1 MKAVSAEVAPK
12 AVESTSKSLLELIIE
27 AHASEQFV
35 FLVLILCSIISWAII
50 AYKWRFLNKAQDEN
64 QRFLEQFN
72 KNESWGNLNMQAGG
86 LIFSQL
92 GQMFCSAYNQFE
104 DGLNDDKNMPKSLS
118 MEHAIEDMER
128 VLNRSAIDQMN
139 VLESQIPFLATAPFI
154 GLFGT
159 VLGIINAFI
168 EIKQDGSASLM
179 TVAEPISTALYATAF
194 GLAAAIPAVM
204 FYNYFLRRIRVVQNN
219 METFKNDFLTLARR
233 KMRD

>member
-1 MKAVSAEVAPK
+1 
-12 AVESTSKSLLELIIE
+12 
-27 AHASEQFV
+27 
-35 FLVLILCSIISWAII
+35 
-50 AYKWRFLNKAQDEN
+50 
-64 QRFLEQFN
+64 
-72 KNESWGNLNMQAGG
+72 
-86 LIFSQL
+86 
-92 GQMFCSAYNQFE
+92 
-104 DGLNDDKNMPKSLS
+104 

-139 VLESQIPFLATAPFI
+139 VLESQIPFLATTGSTAPFI

-233 KMRD
+233 KLRD